1 MERERKESTSETNVL
16 LPYFPYI
23 VIPSEVLFNANLTS
37 TEKLLFGIIQNLAQG
52 EDGCYASNSY
62 LGNLLGVCKQT
73 ISNGIVNLEKNEL
86 IETYLELS
94 IEKEGFKTKRKI
106 VVKPELSI
114 NKINSITTKNK
125 SKNNDNVSENE
136 NELSKNNIDKNQ
148 KTLVNIDENSQ
159 DDTKKFIAPYKKNY
173 MGIQKNLYPHI
184 KNFISPYKKIYIPGE
199 ENKENQLKN
208 SENQLK
214 NSENQLTDTKNF
226 IAPYKKIY
234 SVFKKNNKK
243 NKNNMQKMKID
254 ETSNTPQ
261 SKKTNNLTWSQ
272 LIEKYGRSQVKFV
285 RYFLKKQ
292 KENFPKFIK
301 DDISPNN
308 SRVLTSL
315 DCLDK
320 LQRIDGFDFET
331 EIKPTLEAALQDEF
345 WARNILSLGS
355 LRNKGRNGEK
365 KFVNIQVTL
374 SNRTKTSPFQSHKQ
388 SITPDDI
395 IAEQGWDDF
404 RIKLL
409 KKSVFDP
416 VFSKLNGASDKTEIT
431 KSICKLIK
439 EIEKRQKRPKPPEN
453 EKDYQMRKFIFDK
466 WELIPQAN
474 RILKDFVKWLDN
486 QDWIGELKPGHFDID
501 GRTFAMFRNYYQD
514 SIGGFDIFEGRML

>member
-1 MERERKESTSETNVL
+1 MKRKEYKPEMQNGVCDS
-16 LPYFPYI
+16 FDI
-23 VIPSEVLFNANLTS
+23 VIPQEVFFDPNLTN
-37 TEKLLFGIIQNLAQG
+37 TEKLLFGLLQNLAQG
-52 EDGCYASNSY
+52 KDGCWASNSY
-62 LGNLLGVCKQT
+62 LGNLLGVGNDV
-73 ISNGIVNLEKNEL
+73 ISRGIANLKKNKF
-86 IETYLELS
+86 IKVYRNNTV
-94 IEKEGFKTKRKI
+94 FKTNRRI
-106 VVKPELSI
+106 FINYELFETNNYSTLEGK
-114 NKINSITTKNK
+114 NQLKDNNNSFDKNDNE
-125 SKNNDNVSENE
+125 SKNNYTNNQNIINNDDNQYRESMIT
-136 NELSKNNIDKNQ
+136 LSKNTKDPTQKYYPPLVKILTPISKNTKDPTQKYYGPLEKILTNNNIFKN
-148 KTLVNIDENSQ
+148 KYI
-159 DDTKKFIAPYKKNY
+159 FKN
-173 MGIQKNLYPHI
+173 
-184 KNFISPYKKIYIPGE
+184 
-199 ENKENQLKN
+199 
-208 SENQLK
+208 
-214 NSENQLTDTKNF
+214 T
-226 IAPYKKIY
+226 
-234 SVFKKNNKK
+234 KK
-243 NKNNMQKMKID
+243 NKNNMPETKTD
-254 ETSNTPQ
+254 EKSNTPQ

-365 KFVNIQVTL
+365 KFINIMVTL
-374 SNRTKTSPFQSHKQ
+374 SNKTKTSPFQSHKQ

-431 KSICKLIK
+431 KSICKLIR

>member
-1 MERERKESTSETNVL
+1 MKRKEQKSVTENYPSN
-16 LPYFPYI
+16 FPCI
-23 VIPSEVLFNANLTS
+23 VIPPEVLFSTNLTS
-37 TEKLLFGIIQNLAQG
+37 TEKLLFGIVQNLAQG
-52 EDGCYASNSY
+52 EDGCWASKSY
-62 LGNLLGVCKQT
+62 LGNLLGVSNRT
-73 ISNGIVNLEKNEL
+73 ISKAITNLEKNEF
-86 IETYLELS
+86 IEICSETYVEQ
-94 IEKEGFKTKRKI
+94 KGFKTNRTI
-106 VVKPELSI
+106 IINPELSI
-114 NKINSITTKNK
+114 TKNQW
-125 SKNNDNVSENE
+125 KNNN
-136 NELSKNNIDKNQ
+136 NELDNYNPLDNNYPLDRNNNGNGYHEDQ
-148 KTLVNIDENSQ
+148 KPMIGVEENFYPLR
-159 DDTKKFIAPYKKNY
+159 KKL
-173 MGIQKNLYPHI
+173 LYPL
-184 KNFISPYKKIYIPGE
+184 E
-199 ENKENQLKN
+199 ENFYTLEENFYPSRRKF
-208 SENQLK
+208 
-214 NSENQLTDTKNF
+214 LT
-226 IAPYKKIY
+226 
-234 SVFKKNNKK
+234 S
-243 NKNNMQKMKID
+243 
-254 ETSNTPQ
+254 
-261 SKKTNNLTWSQ
+261 SKKTSNEFKINNNNNKYIYANKPNELNDTVPMNEKSSNPSKPKKSNKMTWSI
-272 LIEKYGRSQVKFV
+272 LVERYGRPQVRFV
-285 RYFLKKQ
+285 RRFLKKQ

-301 DDISPNN
+301 DDITPNN
-308 SRVLTSL
+308 DRVLSSL

-331 EIKPTLEAALQDEF
+331 EIRPTLEAALQDEF

-355 LRNKGRNGEK
+355 LRKKGKNGEK
-365 KFVNIQVTL
+365 KFINIMVTL
-374 SNRTKTSPFQSHKQ
+374 SNRTKTSPFQSHKP

-474 RILKDFVKWLDN
+474 RIVKDFVKWLDN